1 MKQSQYTTNCMIE
14 INNKEDIIIPFD
26 KIGNHGWE
34 INTRKIIESVAENSG
49 DDLKKPISADE
60 ISKLEKK
67 LGTTLPDNLKLFYQT
82 FGLADIGEQL
92 QDLKEIGWIKDIW
105 ADQPQYG
112 PDFTDDDKKHLPF
125 LVSFSDYLGNG
136 NMFCFHSE
144 TKQIYYYDHD
154 DRPYLTKLF
163 DTVDNYL
170 KGCLIFAQNDLSIS
184 DNIDDWTE
192 EIVSEIV
199 GGDIVKKWRY

>member
-1 MKQSQYTTNCMIE
+1 MIE
-14 INNKEDIIIPFD
+14 IKNKEDIIIPFD
-26 KIGNHGWE
+26 SIGNPGWE
-34 INTRKIIESVAENSG
+34 INTRKIIESVAENCG
-49 DDLKKPISADE
+49 DALKAPVSTAE
-60 ISKLEKK
+60 ITVLEKK
-67 LGTTLPDNLKLFYQT
+67 LGTNLPDNLKLFYQT
-82 FGLADIGEQL
+82 FGIADIGEQL
-92 QDLKEIGWIKDIW
+92 QDLKDIGWIKDIW

-112 PDFTDDDKKHLPF
+112 PDFTDEDKNHLPF

-154 DRPYLTKLF
+154 DKPYLTKFF
-163 DTVDNYL
+163 DSVDDYL
-170 KGCLIFAQNDLSIS
+170 KGCLIFAQNDLSINN
-184 DNIDDWTE
+184 NIDDWTE